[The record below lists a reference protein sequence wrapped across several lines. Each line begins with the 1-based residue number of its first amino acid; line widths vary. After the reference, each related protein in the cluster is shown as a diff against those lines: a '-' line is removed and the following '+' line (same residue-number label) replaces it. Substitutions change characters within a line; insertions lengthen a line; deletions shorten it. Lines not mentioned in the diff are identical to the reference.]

1 MRKKSQKE
9 VGMSK
14 PSFLHRVVEKVEL
27 GFLRMKMWRPRFD
40 WDRATDEE
48 GQTTIEYDMI
58 IGLIAAIIMT
68 IFLVIMWP
76 VVGEAVKD
84 LVEKIRQAISG
95 EGIE

>member
-1 MRKKSQKE
+1 
-9 VGMSK
+9 MSK
-14 PSFLHRVVEKVEL
+14 LAQKLVEKLEL
-27 GFLRMKMWRPRFD
+27 GFLRMKMWRPRLD
-40 WDRATDEE
+40 LDRAQDEE
-48 GQTTIEYDMI
+48 GQTTIEYVMI

-84 LVEKIRQAISG
+84 LVEKIRQAVAG

>member
-1 MRKKSQKE
+1 
-9 VGMSK
+9 MSK
-14 PSFLHRVVEKVEL
+14 LAENLVEKLEL
-27 GFLRMKMWRPRFD
+27 GFLRMKMWRPRLSLE
-40 WDRATDEE
+40 RANDED
-48 GQTTIEYDMI
+48 GQTTIEYVMI

-76 VVGEAVKD
+76 VVGDAVKD

>member
-1 MRKKSQKE
+1 
-9 VGMSK
+9 MSK
-14 PSFLHRVVEKVEL
+14 LAQRIIEKVEL
-27 GFLRMKMWRPRFD
+27 GFLRMKMWRPSLDLKRVNE
-40 WDRATDEE
+40 EE
-48 GQTTIEYDMI
+48 GQTTIEYVMI

-84 LVEKIRQAISG
+84 LVEKIRQAVSG

>member
-1 MRKKSQKE
+1 MLEFAQRMVAKT
-9 VGMSK
+9 
-14 PSFLHRVVEKVEL
+14 EL
-27 GFLRMKMWRPRFD
+27 GWIALENWRPNHLSK
-40 WDRATDEE
+40 DEN
-48 GQTTIEYDMI
+48 GQTTVEYVMI

-68 IFLVIMWP
+68 IFLVILWP